1 MFIVTLTF
9 QDRPAVE
16 ALQDA
21 HRAFLR
27 EQHANGI
34 YLMSGPLRSGDGL
47 LVVAEAESRAEVELA
62 LQRDPLVA
70 HGAAACH
77 IVEFIPT
84 ASADAFAAFRED

>member
-9 QDRPAVE
+9 QDQAAAE

-21 HRAFLR
+21 HRAYLR

-47 LVVAEAESRAEVELA
+47 LVVAESESRADIEQALA
-62 LQRDPLVA
+62 RDPLLA
-70 HGAAACH
+70 NGAAACQ
-77 IVEFIPT
+77 IVEFTPT
-84 ASADAFAAFRED
+84 ASADAFAAFRSD